1 MPSHPGL
8 HEAFSESK
16 DDNGVLLALEYGVW
30 LPPLPGILGA
40 GLGLLR
46 ALWGQEPDP
55 DSPTSAPPAGGSLCK
70 ARVIHLFPVRQ
81 AGPRCSQ
88 MMTGDGRGEV
98 TLPRPPFVNVG
109 AWTGPQGSALHP
121 WPGWGGGKGG

>member
-55 DSPTSAPPAGGSLCK
+55 DSPTSAPLQEEASVRPESFTCSL
-70 ARVIHLFPVRQ
+70 
-81 AGPRCSQ
+81 
-88 MMTGDGRGEV
+88 
-98 TLPRPPFVNVG
+98 
-109 AWTGPQGSALHP
+109 
-121 WPGWGGGKGG
+121 